1 MIYYIFPCVLF
12 VAIAAY
18 ILCGRAESI
27 LRELK
32 AIRELLDKS
41 K

>member
-1 MIYYIFPCVLF
+1 MIYFIFPCVLF

-18 ILCGRAESI
+18 ILCGKADEI

-32 AIRELLDKS
+32 AIRERLDKT
-41 K
+41 